1 MFFWHP
7 HPTFDFWHHHSRDK
21 HHDPPPPSA
30 TPSEAEPYEV
40 SLEPKE
46 NPQELP
52 LVRRWLAVMC
62 ISSASICVTCAS
74 SMVRRV
80 SVPRAWDACS
90 TRLPPRLMRALRHA
104 RDVSRWPLRQA
115 AFVEMPVARQF
126 HVSKEVAILGV
137 SLFVLGL
144 GLGPLVA
151 GPMSE
156 TYGRNAVYRLSFSL
170 FFACMFPV
178 AFAPN
183 ISVYLIFRF
192 ISGYCGAAFLSVAG
206 GSVSDMFS
214 NAQVAT
220 PMAVYTICPFLGPE
234 LGPILSG
241 FINQHLR
248 WRWTF
253 YILIIWSF
261 VQAVALII
269 VVPET
274 YIPVI
279 LKMKAKRLRETT
291 GDPNWYASMEKEH
304 ASLMR
309 TLLANCYKP
318 FYFLLS
324 DHMALLLNLWDSLIL
339 GILYLTFQAFPIVF
353 EEKHGFNLQSTG
365 LTFLGI
371 ATGMLVGLC
380 TMPYWNR
387 KYRRYQETHGRDPGA
402 EFRLLMGQVGGVLV
416 PLALLWFALSTFRS
430 VHWIVPVLASVPF
443 GTGTYF
449 IFTSSFTYIV
459 VAYRPIAASALAS
472 NTTMRTSFAA
482 AFPLFA
488 GQMCRALGTVGA
500 MLLLAGLT
508 ITMAP
513 LPYVHHIIQ
522 RPPSSTCTTTT
533 TTIIT
538 TTATA
543 TTIST

>member
-7 HPTFDFWHHHSRDK
+7 HPTFDFWQHHSRHK
-21 HHDPPPPSA
+21 HHDRT
-30 TPSEAEPYEV
+30 TPSLGSAESGESPPYEV
-40 SLEPKE
+40 TLEPAE
-46 NPQELP
+46 NPQELS
-52 LVRRWLAVMC
+52 LVRRWLPVIC
-62 ISSASICVTCAS
+62 ISTASICVTCAS
-74 SMVRRV
+74 SM
-80 SVPRAWDACS
+80 
-90 TRLPPRLMRALRHA
+90 
-104 RDVSRWPLRQA
+104 A
-115 AFVEMPVARQF
+115 AFAEVPVSRQF
-126 HVSKEVAILGV
+126 HVSMEVAILGV

-156 TYGRNAVYRLSFSL
+156 IYGRNIIYRLSFAL
-170 FFACMFPV
+170 FFVCMFPV

-192 ISGYCGAAFLSVAG
+192 ICGYGGAAFLSVAG
-206 GSVSDMFS
+206 GSVSDMFVNS
-214 NAQVAT
+214 QVAT

-241 FINQHLR
+241 FINQHLH

-253 YILIIWSF
+253 YVLIIWSA
-261 VQAVALII
+261 VQAAALII

-279 LKMKAKRLRETT
+279 LKMKAQSLRKAT
-291 GDPNWYASMEKEH
+291 GDPNWYAPTEKTQH
-304 ASLMR
+304 TSLAR
-309 TLLANCYKP
+309 TLLVNCYKP
-318 FYFLLS
+318 FYFALH

-339 GILYLTFQAFPIVF
+339 GILYLTFQAFPIIF
-353 EEKHGFNLQSTG
+353 EEKHRFNLQSTG

-371 ATGMLVGLC
+371 ATGMLLGLC

-387 KYRRYQETHGRDPGA
+387 KHRNYKEEHGREPPA
-402 EFRLLMGQVGGVLV
+402 EFRLVMGQVGGVLV
-416 PLALLWFALSTFRS
+416 PVALLWLALSTHS
-430 VHWIVPVLASVPF
+430 GIHWIVPVLASVPF

-459 VAYRPIAASALAS
+459 VAYRPMAASALAC

-488 GQMCRALGTVGA
+488 GQMYRALGTVGA
-500 MLLLAGLT
+500 TLLLAGLT
-508 ITMAP
+508 TVMAP
-513 LPYVHHIIQ
+513 LPFVLYSLGP
-522 RPPSSTCTTTT
+522 RTRETESSDNGPRL
-533 TTIIT
+533 
-538 TTATA
+538 A
-543 TTIST
+543 

>member
-7 HPTFDFWHHHSRDK
+7 HPTFDFWHHHLQHK

-30 TPSEAEPYEV
+30 TPSDANPYEV
-40 SLEPKE
+40 SLQPEE

-52 LVRRWLAVMC
+52 LVRRWLAVIC

-74 SMVRRV
+74 SM
-80 SVPRAWDACS
+80 
-90 TRLPPRLMRALRHA
+90 
-104 RDVSRWPLRQA
+104 A
-115 AFVEMPVARQF
+115 AFVELPVVKQF
-126 HVSKEVAILGV
+126 QVSKEVAILGV

-156 TYGRNAVYRLSFSL
+156 VYGRNVIYRLSFSL
-170 FFACMFPV
+170 FFVCMFPV
-178 AFAPN
+178 AFAPD

-192 ISGYCGAAFLSVAG
+192 ICGYCGAAFLSVAG

-214 NAQVAT
+214 NAEVAT
-220 PMAVYTICPFLGPE
+220 PMAFYTICPFLGPE

-241 FINQHLR
+241 FINQHLH

-261 VQAVALII
+261 VQAGALII
-269 VVPET
+269 LVPET

-279 LKMKAKRLRETT
+279 LKMKAQRLRETT
-291 GDPNWYASMEKEH
+291 GNPNWYAPMEKTGH
-304 ASLMR
+304 PSLAQ

-318 FYFLLS
+318 FYFVLLN
-324 DHMALLLNLWDSLIL
+324 HMALLLNLWDSLVL
-339 GILYLTFQAFPIVF
+339 GILYLTFQAFPIIF
-353 EEKHGFNLQSTG
+353 EQKHGFNLQSTG
-365 LTFLGI
+365 LTFLGM

-387 KYRRYQETHGRDPGA
+387 RYSQYKEAHGRDPPA
-402 EFRLLMGQVGGVLV
+402 EFRLVMGQVGGVLV
-416 PLALLWFALSTFRS
+416 PLALLWLALSTFRS

-459 VAYRPIAASALAS
+459 VAYRPLAASALAC

-488 GQMCRALGTVGA
+488 GQMYRELGTVGA
-500 MLLLAGLT
+500 TLLLAGLT
-508 ITMAP
+508 TVMAP
-513 LPYVHHIIQ
+513 IPFVLCHMRFSDLESRNGIP
-522 RPPSSTCTTTT
+522 
-533 TTIIT
+533 
-538 TTATA
+538 
-543 TTIST
+543 